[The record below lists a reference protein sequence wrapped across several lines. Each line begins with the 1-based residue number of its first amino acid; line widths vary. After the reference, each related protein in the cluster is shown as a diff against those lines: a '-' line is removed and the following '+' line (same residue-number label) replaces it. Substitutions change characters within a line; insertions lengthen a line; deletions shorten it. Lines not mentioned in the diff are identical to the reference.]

1 MAKVVQ
7 DPQLQERIERFL
19 KYALGEWSSVPE
31 YAAEFDSWDWLD
43 QIVFVHEWD
52 IRESAVAELTRY
64 AQEGLLTPDQ
74 RTRYEE
80 LQSLVA
86 RHRPRIEELRR
97 E

>member
-19 KYALGEWSSVPE
+19 KYALDEWSSVPE

-74 RTRYEE
+74 WTRYEE

-86 RHRPRIEELRR
+86 RHRPRIEALRR